1 MSGNTYRNTRG
12 KSNKGGRYTSN
23 TYFNHQQQACNTHI
37 ESSFAQLNMNN
48 QDDHNDIPMRP
59 HFGLGYSSHSTPVSA
74 TPTHPAF
81 TKRFVPASK
90 NIDATDPA
98 LQQPNNNIGSSSS
111 HDSCGNF
118 IGSTTTDTVSN
129 NNDTRAAEA
138 FTEIDV
144 NGNSREQ
151 QDTSPFVQDN
161 TTQRNSYVQLGHNN
175 STPSQRSDTNPS
187 GTATDIGKDGSES
200 WKQQKWMTETGGP
213 EDDQQPYSTLHG
225 MDNDNKVYEYE
236 YDDASADG
244 DDYDRTV
251 RQPQDD
257 ADEDVFDFGLCDSDD
272 DEYIQAYMAYQQYHQ
287 QQSYQST
294 MISHFHPD
302 MQYHHNQH
310 YHPPMPSQQQQNLK
324 YRWYEDSPSGQL
336 RRVDRRVQ
344 LFISDPSRETY
355 QLPGMSMYCR
365 RQVQGLATLYKLKM
379 SHEDV
384 GNNKTG
390 PLLKKGP
397 RTQLPVDRRAIEKHI
412 NKIRTAEK
420 AKKQM
425 ERRPGGAASELL
437 KRTRKE
443 ERRRLKGLPAMDVA
457 SKSSSTKK
465 SIPRTVGSEAAPLA
479 SNNIG
484 HRMMAS
490 MGWKEGES
498 LGVNNDGISN
508 PIQPIIRTNRRGL
521 GA

>member
-1 MSGNTYRNTRG
+1 M
-12 KSNKGGRYTSN
+12 
-23 TYFNHQQQACNTHI
+23 
-37 ESSFAQLNMNN
+37 
-48 QDDHNDIPMRP
+48 
-59 HFGLGYSSHSTPVSA
+59 
-74 TPTHPAF
+74 
-81 TKRFVPASK
+81 
-90 NIDATDPA
+90 
-98 LQQPNNNIGSSSS
+98 
-111 HDSCGNF
+111 
-118 IGSTTTDTVSN
+118 
-129 NNDTRAAEA
+129 
-138 FTEIDV
+138 DV

-151 QDTSPFVQDN
+151 QDTTPMVQDN
-161 TTQRNSYVQLGHNN
+161 TLQRNSNN
-175 STPSQRSDTNPS
+175 RTASIHSDTKPNE
-187 GTATDIGKDGSES
+187 TATDGSES
-200 WKQQKWMTETGGP
+200 WKQPTW
-213 EDDQQPYSTLHG
+213 DDQQQYSPLHG

-236 YDDASADG
+236 YDDMDDDDG
-244 DDYDRTV
+244 RTV
-251 RQPQDD
+251 RQQQDD
-257 ADEDVFDFGLCDSDD
+257 TDEDVFDFGLCDSDD
-272 DEYIQAYMAYQQYHQ
+272 DEYIQAYMAYQQYHHQ
-287 QQSYQST
+287 QQQNYQGT
-294 MISHFHPD
+294 MSQFHPD
-302 MQYHHNQH
+302 MQY
-310 YHPPMPSQQQQNLK
+310 YHTPISSHQQNLK

-379 SHEDV
+379 SHEDM

-397 RTQLPVDRRAIEKHI
+397 RTQLPYDRRAIEKHI

-425 ERRPGGAASELL
+425 ERKPGGAASELI

-443 ERRRLKGLPAMDVA
+443 ERRRLKGLPAMDV
-457 SKSSSTKK
+457 KSTKK
-465 SIPRTVGSEAAPLA
+465 STSPRTVGSEAAPLA

-498 LGVNNDGISN
+498 LGMNKEGIAN